1 MKAWILAACLPLL
14 AACASTDPVVSETT
28 LLRPATP
35 QGQACARQCDTLRA
49 ACTGA
54 PMHSAPATL
63 GGDRS
68 DPKPTAASC
77 ATTHRDCVLD
87 CGGRL
92 VGD

>member
-1 MKAWILAACLPLL
+1 MKTWILAACLPLL
-14 AACASTDPVVSETT
+14 AACASADPGPSETT

-54 PMHSAPATL
+54 PIRSAPATL
-63 GGDRS
+63 GS
-68 DPKPTAASC
+68 QPDPKPTAASC
-77 ATTHRDCVLD
+77 ATTYRDCVLD